1 VFRLT
6 PSGVALTEVAPG
18 IDLRRDVLERMG
30 FTPLMPREPDIM
42 PTHYFT
48 A

>member
-1 VFRLT
+1 
-6 PSGVALTEVAPG
+6 VAPG

-30 FTPLMPREPDIM
+30 FAPRIPQEPEIM
-42 PTHYFT
+42 SASHFV